1 MIAIWE
7 MRFRNFQ
14 ILLIHVL
21 FTWTQSRNIFES
33 CIVRLKSH
41 NVTWLNPIT
50 NQMTKK
56 NIYRSIS
63 HICIDTP
70 AADKIITEPPL
81 PQQLGVSNKRYS
93 HSYNGRGKATSA
105 GASESNE
112 IRASGF
118 RCMSSWNGQAENI
131 CWPVFTCRK
140 RPYQLWQVTN
150 LSFHGHPLNFCEYSD
165 EPWSM
170 IWSNVRPPRFVHLV
184 SLG

>member
-50 NQMTKK
+50 NQIQKRIKK
-56 NIYRSIS
+56 RFIFRSKS
-63 HICIDTP
+63 HIWIDTP

-81 PQQLGVSNKRYS
+81 PQQLFRTLRLRRVEQAVLAQLQRPWQSNQRWSQWKQR
-93 HSYNGRGKATSA
+93 N
-105 GASESNE
+105 
-112 IRASGF
+112 SGQ
-118 RCMSSWNGQAENI
+118 RIQMH
-131 CWPVFTCRK
+131 VVLK
-140 RPYQLWQVTN
+140 RPSWKHMLTSVYMSEKTVSALTSYKSFLSQASLQFLWVQWWT
-150 LSFHGHPLNFCEYSD
+150 
-165 EPWSM
+165 M
-170 IWSNVRPPRFVHLV
+170 IHDLV
-184 SLG
+184 KR

>member
-21 FTWTQSRNIFES
+21 FTWTHSRNIFES

-50 NQMTKK
+50 SQIQKK
-56 NIYRSIS
+56 RFIYRSIS

-112 IRASGF
+112 IRANLQ
-118 RCMSSWNGQAENI
+118 MH
-131 CWPVFTCRK
+131 VVLK
-140 RPYQLWQVTN
+140 RPSWKHILTSVYMSEKTVSALTSYKSFLSRASLEFLWVQWWT
-150 LSFHGHPLNFCEYSD
+150 
-165 EPWSM
+165 M
-170 IWSNVRPPRFVHLV
+170 IHDLV
-184 SLG
+184 KR

>member
-105 GASESNE
+105 GASESDE

-118 RCMSSWNGQAENI
+118 RCMSSWNVQAENI
-131 CWPVFTCRK
+131 CWPVLYMSDKTVSALTSYKSFLSLASLEFLWVQWWTMIHDLVK
-140 RPYQLWQVTN
+140 R
-150 LSFHGHPLNFCEYSD
+150 
-165 EPWSM
+165 
-170 IWSNVRPPRFVHLV
+170 
-184 SLG
+184 